1 MMDNVYTKQDLISAL
16 KSLEVYFKGDDI
28 DKMFFHYQAEIIE
41 NSYDYLLGRL
51 KHSETERF
59 KNA

>member
-1 MMDNVYTKQDLISAL
+1 MMEHVYTKQDLISAL
-16 KSLEVYFKGDDI
+16 KNMEAYFQGDDI
-28 DKMFFHYQAEIIE
+28 SLMHFKYQASIIE
-41 NSYDYLLGRL
+41 NSYDYLMERL